1 MNKKYKNT
9 FRSKFRAH
17 LVPLVLGALIVGVLV
32 FNEDTSWKNN
42 MEYQAQ
48 INSLRARIKECN
60 DSSEWFRQHRTNI
73 LSGHEELEVIARE
86 EYHMQK
92 PTEDVYLIID

>member
-1 MNKKYKNT
+1 MKKSKKKHIS
-9 FRSKFRAH
+9 SKFRAH
-17 LVPLVLGALIVGVLV
+17 LVPLVLGALIIGVLF

-48 INSLRARIKECN
+48 INALRARIKECN
-60 DSSEWFRQHRTNI
+60 DSSEWFRHHRNNI
-73 LSGHEELEVIARE
+73 LSGHEELEEIARE

-92 PTEDVYLIID
+92 PTEDVYLIVD